1 MTPVDNTVDAKDG
14 AKDGRNDGM
23 NDDAMRTKENSSR
36 VPTWVPIWVRRW
48 CYCCRNCTGII
59 ILLGIVNGIT
69 VASLWL
75 MGSLLGTILGHSG
88 SDVIYEYRG
97 LDIAMVTVAQ
107 FCTLAM
113 DLLTLNWL
121 CKRYNSSGR
130 DYKAFLH
137 VFCCC
142 RKTNRRVYPETIRP
156 VRDVMSD
163 ICSNGAC
170 IRWICRCCIVTSLA
184 ILFAISVEYFSFGIY
199 TSGQNTMLL
208 WLGLISL
215 FLWVLVVVVWRTKGG
230 MKQHQQQLE
239 EQEEQNSEEN
249 TERSQTQVSEIE
261 IV

>member
-1 MTPVDNTVDAKDG
+1 MTPVENTVDAKDG
-14 AKDGRNDGM
+14 ADDGRNDGM
-23 NDDAMRTKENSSR
+23 NDDAVRTKENSSR

-156 VRDVMSD
+156 IRDVMSD

-170 IRWICRCCIVTSLA
+170 IRWICRCFIVTSIA

-208 WLGLISL
+208 WLGMISF
-215 FLWVLVVVVWRTKGG
+215 FLWVLVVVVWYTKWG

-239 EQEEQNSEEN
+239 KQKEQNSEEN
-249 TERSQTQVSEIE
+249 TETSQTQVFEIE